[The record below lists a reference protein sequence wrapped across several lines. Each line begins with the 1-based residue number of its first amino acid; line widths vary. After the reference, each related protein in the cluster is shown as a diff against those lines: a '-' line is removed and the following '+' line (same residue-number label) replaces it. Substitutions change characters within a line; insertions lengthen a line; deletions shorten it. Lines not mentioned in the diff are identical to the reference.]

1 MDFWSS
7 SDILISL
14 TTHLSF
20 SLLHMFC
27 IFMGSHNPGNGL
39 HVEEKVETLLVW
51 WLKLRTSNA
60 GAMGSVPGQGTKFSH
75 AALPIYK

>member
-1 MDFWSS
+1 
-7 SDILISL
+7 
-14 TTHLSF
+14 
-20 SLLHMFC
+20 
-27 IFMGSHNPGNGL
+27 MGSHNPGNGL